1 VHENFK
7 EGILKME
14 SKKFRVD
21 VNYLIGRLEEML
33 RPTNVETK
41 YSIDVNDYVKFTPT
55 WQIEEFLKEL
65 QRNKENYEEKH
76 NAN

>member
-1 VHENFK
+1 
-7 EGILKME
+7 ME

>member
-1 VHENFK
+1 MHENFK